1 MLNESQ
7 STSSTPSV
15 QTDFPFTDLLIARMI
30 VKKLV
35 AKGLRKGPS
44 ELLVLSDLALEEWYT
59 EEARQFLREQVAE
72 RRAVVAEIH

>member
-1 MLNESQ
+1 
-7 STSSTPSV
+7 
-15 QTDFPFTDLLIARMI
+15 MI